1 MQAPDEILLNQLG
14 VDTIHPVIL
23 SAAKNPGSLFRTLR
37 TAGILRCAQNDR
49 VLDCPTDLGIT
60 GETAR
65 VILQLDGMKAGRL
78 ESDL

>member
-1 MQAPDEILLNQLG
+1 MQAPDEIFPNRLRAA
-14 VDTIHPVIL
+14 TIHPVIL

-37 TAGILRCAQNDR
+37 TAGILRYAQNDR
-49 VLDCPTDLGIT
+49 VLDCPTELAIPSQA
-60 GETAR
+60 AR